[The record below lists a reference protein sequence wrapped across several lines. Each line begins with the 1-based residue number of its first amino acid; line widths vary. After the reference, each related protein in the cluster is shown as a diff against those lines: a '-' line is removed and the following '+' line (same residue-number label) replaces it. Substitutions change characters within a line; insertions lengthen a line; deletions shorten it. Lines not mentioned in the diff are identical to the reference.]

1 MMPNDYELGFGFYYR
16 YMFRL
21 PGRVEL
27 ELARENWLGIA
38 GFSENGDY
46 GMFNEAGDRKLTVF

>member
-1 MMPNDYELGFGFYYR
+1 LSNDYELGFGFYYR

-38 GFSENGDY
+38 GITENGDY
-46 GMFNEAGDRKLTVF
+46 GMFSNAGDRKLTAF